1 MNYGKTEN
9 HTLLYLSPDKAVQL
23 GKAFEKLENLFGADE
38 SSGLMLHLVRRD
50 LFDLI
55 EALSPLSKTR
65 KLVSEMLDHT
75 ENCPPGDQERIREL
89 IASVGEI
96 YRFQEAKN
104 TIEPGALKDRD
115 LKTVG
120 NA

>member
-1 MNYGKTEN
+1 MMNHGKTEN

-23 GKAFEKLENLFGADE
+23 GKAFEKLENLFVADE
-38 SSGLMLHLVRRD
+38 SSGLMLHLIRKD
-50 LFDLI
+50 LSDLI

-65 KLVSEMLDHT
+65 KMVSEMLDYT
-75 ENCPPGDQERIREL
+75 EDCPPKDQERIKGL
-89 IASVGEI
+89 MVAIGEI
-96 YRFQEAKN
+96 YKFQE
-104 TIEPGALKDRD
+104 LD